1 MATFPEVV
9 LSVRFRW
16 QQQVNSVDVITG
28 FIVYEMGQTVRK
40 RWTSDSRP
48 MLLWITIIITGKQ
61 CCEVIRLQEI
71 LSHIDIKTFF
81 TYF

>member
-28 FIVYEMGQTVRK
+28 FIVYEMGQTVQK